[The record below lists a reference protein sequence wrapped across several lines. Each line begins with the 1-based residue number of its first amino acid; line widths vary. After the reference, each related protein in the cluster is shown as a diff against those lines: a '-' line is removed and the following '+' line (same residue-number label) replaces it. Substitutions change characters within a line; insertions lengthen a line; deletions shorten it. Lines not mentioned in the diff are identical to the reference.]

1 MNTKSRQAAVFVVL
15 ISLVTFLVII
25 VSGVQA
31 NAETPAERCTRETST
46 YNSAWAASWA
56 ASHPGNPGPV
66 PAPPVPYVCVDPGT
80 VPTATTAPPTTIQ
93 GLPTVQSPGGGP
105 NVGANAPT
113 NFPAYN
119 GTPIVTVPPVPGVS
133 VPTGEVPPSITLPS
147 SPTPTSQSPSALPS
161 ASAPA
166 EVVKSVIISTGSGTP
181 LSLRIPFSDT
191 VSEVDTSGPGR
202 LFTGPD
208 LEVATDSAGENTQV
222 AVTLKTAAAPQSI
235 PFTLD
240 LPQGWVLRPRDGAVT
255 EIFNGSGDREAL
267 LTTEK
272 FTDATGELLPATQ
285 TVGGGTVTVH
295 TDTSTQRYPYKL
307 TTVAGK
313 SGCSCNTGGTN
324 TGNAGGTGPGSAAY
338 ERITPNPWYGKD
350 PYLSNNSQR
359 IADWTVAETFI
370 QDTDNADG
378 HRDRIRDVVRW
389 SYENSAAAGESHD
402 KAEDKAE
409 AAAAAELDKIW
420 AEEEQRKAAAS
431 ATDEDWRR
439 EVAERTDWVDPN
451 TLEDHYERHGGD
463 FGAESEEDYA
473 QQAQEFYGN
482 KDILPTKYDSPAG
495 KVRIY
500 DPETN
505 TLGVYTNDGKSISFY
520 KPTGGQAHWDTQE
533 GEYR

>member
-1 MNTKSRQAAVFVVL
+1 MF
-15 ISLVTFLVII
+15 
-25 VSGVQA
+25 
-31 NAETPAERCTRETST
+31 
-46 YNSAWAASWA
+46 
-56 ASHPGNPGPV
+56 
-66 PAPPVPYVCVDPGT
+66 
-80 VPTATTAPPTTIQ
+80 
-93 GLPTVQSPGGGP
+93 
-105 NVGANAPT
+105 
-113 NFPAYN
+113 
-119 GTPIVTVPPVPGVS
+119 
-133 VPTGEVPPSITLPS
+133 
-147 SPTPTSQSPSALPS
+147 
-161 ASAPA
+161 
-166 EVVKSVIISTGSGTP
+166 ISTGSGSP
-181 LSLRIPFSDT
+181 LLLRIPFSDR

-222 AVTLKTAAAPQSI
+222 AVTLKTAEAPQSI

-272 FTDATGELLPATQ
+272 FTDATGELLPASQ
-285 TVGGGTVTVH
+285 TVGGDTVTVH
-295 TDTSTQRYPYKL
+295 TDTSSQRYPYKL

-350 PYLSNNSQR
+350 PYLSNSSQR

-370 QDTDNADG
+370 QSTDNADG

-420 AEEEQRKAAAS
+420 EEEQQRRAAA
-431 ATDEDWRR
+431 ADEDWRG
-439 EVAERTDWVDPN
+439 EIAEDTDWVDPN
-451 TLEDHYERHGGD
+451 SLPGHFSDHGAD
-463 FGAESEEDYA
+463 FGAQSEEEYA
-473 QQAQEFYGN
+473 EMAHEFWEN
-482 KDILPTKYDSPAG
+482 RERIHVLIKDDDVAE
-495 KVRIY
+495 RIRVY

-505 TLGVYTNDGKSISFY
+505 TFGVYTKDGKTISFY
-520 KPTGGQAHWDTQE
+520 KPTDGKQHFDNQDGVL
-533 GEYR
+533 R

>member
-1 MNTKSRQAAVFVVL
+1 MRKRAASSLLVGALAAIGL
-15 ISLVTFLVII
+15 IAVPATVAS
-25 VSGVQA
+25 
-31 NAETPAERCTRETST
+31 AETPAERCARETSA
-46 YNSAWAASWA
+46 YNSAWAATWA
-56 ASHPGNPGPV
+56 ASHPGNPGPA

-80 VPTATTAPPTTIQ
+80 VPTATTAPQTTTQ
-93 GLPTVQSPGGGP
+93 GLPTAQSPGGGP

-113 NFPAYN
+113 NFPTYN
-119 GTPIVTVPPVPGVS
+119 GTPIVTVPPAPGPI
-133 VPTGEVPPSITLPS
+133 PTGQVPPSITLPS
-147 SPTPTSQSPSALPS
+147 SSTASSQPPSTAPSA
-161 ASAPA
+161 AESAPVPA
-166 EVVKSVIISTGSGTP
+166 EKSVIISTGSGTP

-191 VSEVDTSGPGR
+191 VSEIDTTGPGR

-208 LEVATDSAGENTQV
+208 VEVATDSAGGNTSI

-235 PFTLD
+235 PFALD
-240 LPQGWVLRPRDGAVT
+240 LPQGWVLRARDGAAT
-255 EIFNGSGDREAL
+255 EVFNGFGDREAL

-272 FTDATGELLPATQ
+272 FTDTAGELLPASQ
-285 TVGGGTVTVH
+285 TVGSDTVTVH
-295 TDTSTQRYPYKL
+295 TDTSAGRYPYKL

-313 SGCSCNTGGTN
+313 SGCSCN

-350 PYLSNNSQR
+350 PYLSNISQR
-359 IADWTVAETFI
+359 IADWTVAETFV
-370 QDTDNADG
+370 QSTDNADG

-389 SYENSAAAGESHD
+389 SLENSADAGESHD

-451 TLEDHYERHGGD
+451 SLPGHFSDHGAD
-463 FGAESEEDYA
+463 FGAESEEEYA
-473 QQAQEFYGN
+473 EMAHEFWERRN
-482 KDILPTKYDSPAG
+482 ELLVKDDDVAG
-495 KVRIY
+495 KVRVY

-505 TLGVYTNDGKSISFY
+505 TFGVYTKDGKTINLY
-520 KPTGGQAHWDTQE
+520 KPTDGKAYWDRQK
-533 GEYR
+533 GVLR